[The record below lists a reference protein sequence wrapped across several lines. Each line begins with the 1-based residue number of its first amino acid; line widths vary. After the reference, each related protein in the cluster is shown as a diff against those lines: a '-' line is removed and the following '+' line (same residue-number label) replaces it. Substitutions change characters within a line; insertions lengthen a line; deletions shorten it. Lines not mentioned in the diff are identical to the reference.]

1 MANYPYNYNPYIQ
14 EYQAMRDRI
23 DSNIRQMQQQQMQQQ
38 NQMIPQQPITQN
50 FQIAPVQQQNELQAK
65 YVNSIDEVKNI
76 FVMREGLFVNKDMTT
91 LWLKNINGDIKTY
104 SLSEVIEIDPKDAEI
119 SNLKTELA
127 NMRALL
133 SQQVSKQEEE
143 NEPEILPKKTVIAPK
158 VEKKTK

>member
-1 MANYPYNYNPYIQ
+1 MLIY
-14 EYQAMRDRI
+14 
-23 DSNIRQMQQQQMQQQ
+23 QQMQQQ

-119 SNLKTELA
+119 SDLKTELA

-143 NEPEILPKKTVIAPK
+143 NEPEILPKETVIAPK